1 MFKLEFD
8 PEKNAKNIKERNINF
23 EIVND
28 FELNT
33 AKIWLDNH
41 KDYGKERYIALGYI
55 KKRLYSLV
63 FTVRGTNLRV
73 ISLRKANTREVKY
86 YEKQI

>member
-1 MFKLEFD
+1 MKIEFD
-8 PEKNAKNIKERNINF
+8 PEKNATNIKERNINF

-33 AKIWLDNH
+33 AKIWLDNR
-41 KDYGKERYIALGYI
+41 KDYGEERYIALGYI

-73 ISLRKANTREVKY
+73 ISLRKANKREVKY
-86 YEKQI
+86 YEK

>member
-1 MFKLEFD
+1 MKIEFD

-33 AKIWLDNH
+33 AKIWLDNR
-41 KDYGKERYIALGYI
+41 KDYGEERYIALGYI

-73 ISLRKANTREVKY
+73 ISLRKANKREVKY

>member
-1 MFKLEFD
+1 MKIEFD
-8 PEKNAKNIKERNINF
+8 PEKNAKNIKERHINF

-33 AKIWLDNH
+33 AKIWLDNR
-41 KDYGKERYIALGYI
+41 KDYGEERYIALGYI

-73 ISLRKANTREVKY
+73 ISLRKANKREVKY
-86 YEKQI
+86 YEK